1 MDGFTI
7 GIVAKMT
14 GLTTFTLRAWERRYN
29 AFHPNRSDS
38 GRRLY
43 TSREVER
50 LKALKLLT
58 ESGHAIG
65 DIAHLEMS
73 KLNSLL
79 LRSDHGVGASKT
91 ISLILSAVADCD
103 LPRLS
108 GHLRTAQL
116 ERDTRSLLIDV
127 ISPVLSE
134 IGSQVESGELDIY
147 HEHAA
152 SALIR
157 NLLLGILYSV
167 QQSPSSSELKPIIF
181 VTPEGDHHEFGI
193 LMSAILAALRGFKV
207 YYLGPNLPVSSLVNA
222 LKNLNVGVVVV
233 GCTAPPEVFPTTHW
247 KAFVRE
253 LLKFNEDVSFWFG
266 GSRIGEI
273 EGHAGLKER
282 KALFLNRY
290 QDLERALT
298 NFKSQNSKMS

>member
-1 MDGFTI
+1 MDVFTI
-7 GIVAKMT
+7 GMVAKMT
-14 GLTTFTLRAWERRYN
+14 GLTAFTLRAWERRYN
-29 AFHPNRSDS
+29 AFRPNRSDS

-58 ESGHAIG
+58 ESGHSIG
-65 DIAHLEMS
+65 EIAHLEMG

-79 LRSDHGVGASKT
+79 LRSDRGFGSAKA
-91 ISLILSAVADCD
+91 ISLILSAVASCD
-103 LPRLS
+103 LPRMS
-108 GHLRTAQL
+108 GYLRAAQL

-134 IGSQVESGELDIY
+134 MGRRVASGDLDIY

-167 QQSPSSSELKPIIF
+167 EQLPSSPELKPIIF
-181 VTPEGDHHEFGI
+181 VTPEGDYHEFGI
-193 LMSAILAALRGFKV
+193 LVSAILAALRGFKV

-233 GCTAPPEVFPTTHW
+233 GCAAPPEVFSTNKW
-247 KAFVRE
+247 KAFVGE
-253 LLKFNEDVSFWFG
+253 LLKFNENVCFWFG
-266 GSRIGEI
+266 GSRNQEI
-273 EGHAGLKER
+273 EKYGELKGR
-282 KALFLNRY
+282 KTLFLNRY
-290 QDLERALT
+290 QDLERALAG
-298 NFKSQNSKMS
+298 FKSQSSKSV